1 MTRTAIVTGAARG
14 IGAATAQR
22 LAADG
27 NAVAVLDLDEA
38 QCAQTVGAITDAGG
52 RALAVGAN
60 VADAASVERAVA
72 RIAEELGA
80 PTILVNNAGIIR
92 DNLLFKMTEDD
103 WDAVLAVH
111 LRGAFLMSRA
121 VQEHQ
126 VKANWGRI
134 VNLSSTSALGN
145 RGQANYAA
153 AKAGM
158 QGFTKTLAI
167 ELGRY
172 GVTANAIAPGFIV
185 TDMTRATAERIGV
198 PFEDFVAHTAKEI
211 PVQRA
216 GYPEDI
222 AAAASFFCSE
232 EAGLRVGPGAVRR
245 RGSARMSI
253 VVDSPAALADAVGS
267 TATGDWFAID
277 QQRIQAFADAT
288 EDWQWIH
295 LDADRAASGPFGAT
309 IAHGYLTLSLLPRL
323 TAGLLSVDG
332 AAMVVNY
339 GLDKVR
345 FLQPVVVD
353 SRVRAVTEVASAEP
367 TPQGYRVGLRTT
379 VELEGSERPALV
391 AETVA
396 LFVPESLKS
405 SASRAGPPALRRLGS
420 EAQGSRPR
428 GLRRPHGPARGRCP
442 RRAGRTG
449 WVRRRRAP
457 RRAAPRAFR

>member
-1 MTRTAIVTGAARG
+1 MTRTDIVTGAARA
-14 IGAATAQR
+14 IGAATARR

-27 NAVAVLDLDEA
+27 YAVAVLDLEEA
-38 QCAQTVGAITDAGG
+38 QCAGTVSAIADAGG

-72 RIAEELGA
+72 RVADELGA

-103 WDAVLAVH
+103 WDAVLSVH

-126 VKANWGRI
+126 VKAGWGRI

-185 TDMTRATAERIGV
+185 TDMTRATAERVGV
-198 PFEDFVAHTAKEI
+198 PFEDFIAHNAKEI

-232 EAGLRVGPGAVRR
+232 EAGFV
-245 RGSARMSI
+245 
-253 VVDSPAALADAVGS
+253 
-267 TATGDWFAID
+267 
-277 QQRIQAFADAT
+277 
-288 EDWQWIH
+288 
-295 LDADRAASGPFGAT
+295 SGQVL
-309 IAHGYLTLSLLPRL
+309 YV
-323 TAGLLSVDG
+323 AGG
-332 AAMVVNY
+332 
-339 GLDKVR
+339 
-345 FLQPVVVD
+345 
-353 SRVRAVTEVASAEP
+353 
-367 TPQGYRVGLRTT
+367 
-379 VELEGSERPALV
+379 
-391 AETVA
+391 
-396 LFVPESLKS
+396 
-405 SASRAGPPALRRLGS
+405 
-420 EAQGSRPR
+420 
-428 GLRRPHGPARGRCP
+428 
-442 RRAGRTG
+442 
-449 WVRRRRAP
+449 
-457 RRAAPRAFR
+457 PRA